1 MSTKTTPT
9 NPMRQVTMP
18 SAGFA
23 RAVSTCANAYPWSVV
38 VDAHSAQIGEFGDI
52 KHLTTRRPKEASR

>member
-1 MSTKTTPT
+1 MSSITTPT
-9 NPMRQVTMP
+9 IRMRQVTMP
-18 SAGFA
+18 SAGSA

-38 VDAHSAQIGEFGDI
+38 ADAHVARIGDFGAI